1 MVKGSL
7 SLGLDVYGQEKKLI
21 NILCMAKKEK
31 AIDSYIAGSADFA
44 KPILTHIRELVHK
57 TCPAV
62 EEKMKWSFPHFD
74 YKGEMMCS
82 MAAFKQHAVF
92 GFWKAA
98 LMKDPVLVETAKSEV
113 AMGHLGK
120 LTSLKDL
127 PSDKKLAAWIKEAM
141 LLTDKGIKLPAKA
154 KRVEK
159 KEIVVPDFFIQ
170 ALGKNKKAKQVFENF
185 AYSHKKEYLQWI
197 LEAKTEETRNTRMAT
212 ALEWI
217 AEGKGRNWKY
227 ERKK

>member
-1 MVKGSL
+1 
-7 SLGLDVYGQEKKLI
+7 
-21 NILCMAKKEK
+21 
-31 AIDSYIAGSADFA
+31 
-44 KPILTHIRELVHK
+44 VHK
-57 TCPAV
+57 TCPDV

-98 LMKDPVLVETAKSEV
+98 LMKDPVLVENARSEA
-113 AMGHLGK
+113 AMGHLGR

-127 PSDKKLAAWIKEAM
+127 PSDKKMTAWIKEAM
-141 LLTDKGIKLPAKA
+141 QLTDKGIKLPSKA
-154 KRVEK
+154 RSTEK
-159 KEIVVPDFFIQ
+159 KELIVPGYFTK
-170 ALGKNKKAKQVFENF
+170 ALNKNKKAKQVFDNF
-185 AYSHKKEYLQWI
+185 PYSHKKEYLEWVT
-197 LEAKTEETRNTRMAT
+197 EAKTEETRNKRIAT

-227 ERKK
+227 ERK